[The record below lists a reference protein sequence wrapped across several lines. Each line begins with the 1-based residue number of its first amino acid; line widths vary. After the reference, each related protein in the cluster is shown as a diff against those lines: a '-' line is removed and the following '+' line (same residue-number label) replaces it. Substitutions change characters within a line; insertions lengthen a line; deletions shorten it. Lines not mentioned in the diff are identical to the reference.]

1 MSSWALVGDVWFLE
15 PQQRL
20 EGESAIE
27 FAGRVQRLIAE
38 RAKLEIVPWDGYLKY
53 YNLEKKVLRLL
64 HAWCTLRHSPHM
76 ILVRVQPVVILLI
89 LLARGATAY
98 HYAAT
103 HTLF

>member
-20 EGESAIE
+20 DGESAIE

-53 YNLEKKVLRLL
+53 YNLEKKVL
-64 HAWCTLRHSPHM
+64 AFAFCMPGGIPRHLPHRM
-76 ILVRVQPVVILLI
+76 W
-89 LLARGATAY
+89 
-98 HYAAT
+98 
-103 HTLF
+103 

>member
-20 EGESAIE
+20 EGESAID

-53 YNLEKKVLRLL
+53 YNLEKKVPTPAHCMPGVVPPNNL
-64 HAWCTLRHSPHM
+64 CTLHLNISHTP
-76 ILVRVQPVVILLI
+76 QLLMQNS
-89 LLARGATAY
+89 AES
-98 HYAAT
+98 
-103 HTLF
+103 